1 MNIYDYFLIL
11 VILIKT
17 FVFIFEIYLNWY
29 KKQKNIDLVYL
40 DKLEKMNEKLLVF
53 SQALMFSLF
62 MFIFRPRGGQ
72 VVVEPREKIIFFALG
87 FVGLTHLDYG
97 VFSR

>member
-11 VILIKT
+11 VVAIKT
-17 FVFIFEIYLNWY
+17 FVFIFEIYLHYY
-29 KKQKNIDLVYL
+29 KKQKDIDLAYL
-40 DKLEKMNEKLLVF
+40 DKLERINDKLLVI

-62 MFIFRPRGGQ
+62 LYIFKPRGGQ
-72 VVVEPREKIIFFALG
+72 VVVGQHEKLIFFALG
-87 FVGLTHLDYG
+87 LIGLTHLDYK